1 MQRTRRLIRSTEGS
15 RAEYCLAQESRGIQ
29 SFNACMDELERNG
42 QQSTMMYVLIIAGV
56 IAAVYFYNKVRAEG
70 EKAKNTRPDSF

>member
-1 MQRTRRLIRSTEGS
+1 
-15 RAEYCLAQESRGIQ
+15 
-29 SFNACMDELERNG
+29 MDELERNG

-56 IAAVYFYNKVRAEG
+56 IAAVYFYNKGRAEG